1 MNGIEQFFHSL
12 HSMGGFDGEDQ
23 EPTLGDR
30 LPKTMYHRMTE
41 EQLKIECRKQG
52 LSDTKSVRMMK
63 AALSAHHI
71 KHCRTNLTDKQR
83 AVHARLRELGLTE
96 PEKASACVKAG
107 VLGGF
112 ISLDG
117 DDALDK
123 VIAEGNCY
131 MCESPVKATLRTLL
145 NQSDYCGMG
154 YGCGG
159 DGPIECPNDECDTNM
174 YFTGMC
180 CGDFD
185 VSSGKNHNHCT
196 VCPDFGEC
204 IVDYRNAHCLGC
216 NDHFYK
222 SYLNFPCNTCAGHY
236 DSEECTGAQDPTEV
250 DNCREGEP
258 HTCPHDIGGTTDI
271 PSSGC
276 FSENALEE
284 EMRRKIAY
292 GHSA

>member
-123 VIAEGNCY
+123 VPQRRMRHQHVLHRNVLWGLRCLKRQEPQSLHRMSGFRRVY
-131 MCESPVKATLRTLL
+131 RGLSQRTLF
-145 NQSDYCGMG
+145 GM
-154 YGCGG
+154 
-159 DGPIECPNDECDTNM
+159 
-174 YFTGMC
+174 
-180 CGDFD
+180 
-185 VSSGKNHNHCT
+185 
-196 VCPDFGEC
+196 
-204 IVDYRNAHCLGC
+204 
-216 NDHFYK
+216 
-222 SYLNFPCNTCAGHY
+222 
-236 DSEECTGAQDPTEV
+236 
-250 DNCREGEP
+250 
-258 HTCPHDIGGTTDI
+258 
-271 PSSGC
+271 
-276 FSENALEE
+276 
-284 EMRRKIAY
+284 
-292 GHSA
+292 